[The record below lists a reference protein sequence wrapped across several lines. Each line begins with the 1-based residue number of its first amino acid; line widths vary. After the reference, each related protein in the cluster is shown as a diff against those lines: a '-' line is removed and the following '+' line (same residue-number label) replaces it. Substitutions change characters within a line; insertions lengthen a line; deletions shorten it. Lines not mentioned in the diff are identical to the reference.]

1 MKISGCMC
9 RFGSAVLRLPMAG
22 FLSLFLAGL
31 VFDGL
36 NSEAEAQSGPRFSSS
51 SDIYL
56 YFSDNTEISTTLAE
70 AIGGRAPL
78 LYEFE
83 HGRTS
88 GGVTTNTDTGLVFTQ
103 ATRVLSGRTLLQ
115 GVYRVPYFVTD
126 ANGNFTSIDYVVTI
140 CTTGGSISGRGFC
153 SAPTFVTPGFLSPVV
168 DHVYS
173 LNTPVSETLPRPFG
187 GTGTTSGRIYVSL
200 QGQRPLRDR
209 DAPTL
214 SGGRERNGEILYSST
229 DYALP
234 EGLTY
239 TNSARRTFSG
249 TPTATGSVNL
259 RYSAIDQASG
269 EASRFPFT
277 LTVVDGPS
285 FHPSAQVAAQEY
297 DAGTDIGTVSLGEA
311 SSAGSETFTY
321 SLTGPDRAALDTTV
335 PGLSFDADTRALSG
349 TPTAAGTFVLTYTAT
364 QASSSPVTQTF
375 TVTVTGLEITAL
387 DDQSYEAGSQISAL
401 LLPAGSGGIGT
412 PTYTLEGPD
421 EAALGTALPGLVFDP
436 ATRVLSGTPTTTGT
450 TVLTYTA
457 RQDDPS
463 LATRTFTVT
472 VTGPVL
478 TAGAPYGFVAG
489 TPSSFTL
496 AAATGVGNIPA
507 VTYTLT
513 GPDEAALSELPVLA
527 GLSFDPR
534 GRILSGTPTTAGFAL
549 LTYTA
554 TDKNGN
560 TGTAVLF
567 VFVSGPFFDAVATQV
582 YMSGVEGTVTLPD
595 VNPAGGTTGLTFSLE
610 SSAGEDVGT
619 ALPGLS
625 FDADTRVLSGTP
637 TTTGLTEMVY
647 SVADDNVVDED
658 DNTNTYSQNFFV
670 SVTVGLTLGAVAEQT
685 FEAGNVITSITLPAA
700 SQSAGTL
707 TYSLTGLNEEGL
719 EEDLS
724 ELPALADLSFD
735 PATRVLS
742 GTPTTAGTTVL
753 TYTATDTVTNPD
765 DPGATS
771 VMTSVMSVF
780 TVIVTGPILMEV
792 ADQTYSVGTPAMTGT
807 PAAELTLPAATGV
820 GNLLAVTYS
829 LTGPN
834 GEDLDE
840 LLPGLGFN
848 PQSRILS
855 GTPTASGVALLTY
868 TATDANDNTGMT
880 TFFVEVTGVILATA
894 TDRAYTVGTPTTT
907 GTAAA
912 NSLAFPAA
920 TGVLDTEQVSY
931 ELSGEVPG
939 MVYNQGDR
947 TLAGTPTQAGT
958 YVLTHTAT
966 DNRYGSTGSQTYTVV
981 VTGWT
986 LGAGHGDFINPL
998 IGADVVSSALPAAT
1012 GTGTNVTLTYTLT
1025 GPGGAALSTV
1035 VPDLVFDPVARTFAG
1050 TLTAV
1055 TRLPSGAPGI
1065 VVLTYVAADNYG
1077 NSIVQTFPVRV
1088 SSNVVIAEFAAGSH
1102 TYPIGVPIGT
1112 DTFFADMP
1120 EELVGIRLPAATG
1133 GDNPVLTYR
1142 IEDRTG
1148 RRMSANQPEAGR
1160 TTFAVVPGL
1169 ILFGDRILSGTP
1181 TQAGTYA
1188 LTYIAEDNFGNPAS
1202 RAFTLIVT
1210 EGLSF
1215 VGGAT
1220 QANVA
1225 ENIGTPITAIT
1236 LPEAATVG
1244 SQTYLYTLT
1253 DAEGLN
1259 VDDTENAV
1267 PGLVF
1272 APGTRILTG
1281 DPTRAGAFTL
1291 TYTATDESDSE
1302 NTATLTFIM
1311 TVRSGPTLAVVADIP
1326 VTIGTPAVDTTLPEG
1341 DGGIVEPVA
1350 DHTYTLTDAEGLN
1363 VDATDNAVPGLVFD
1377 PTTRILSGDVTRTG
1391 AYTLTYTFTDAGEN
1405 SVTTAVSVTVTGGP
1419 TLIALTAIS
1428 VNAGTAITTTELPA
1442 AAGGLADPVADHT
1455 YTLTDAEG
1463 VNVDATDN
1471 AVPGLTFTPA
1481 DRMLTGAP
1489 TQTGT
1494 YALTYTFTDGGGN
1507 TAVRGLDVTV
1517 AGGPTLAAVGD
1528 RTFTVG
1534 LSESGVGVS
1543 LGPATGGFAP
1553 LVYAVETSD
1562 GVALS
1567 DHTQENRP
1575 TSVIPG
1581 IGFQSDPTNAIAPL
1595 ALVGIPQAIGTHV
1608 LIYSVTDAG
1617 GNTAAQ
1623 TFTLTVTGPTLA
1635 AVADITDAVT
1645 GTAITA
1651 TTLPEAVGQGTDGD
1665 FATATFIYTV
1675 TDSAGEAVDTAAP
1688 GLVFNSDRATRELS
1702 GTPTRAGVFILTY
1715 TATDRGG
1722 NAVTQTFTVTVA
1734 GPTLAAVTDPAA
1746 YPVASTT
1753 ITPFALPAATGFS
1766 GTLTHT
1772 VVDYAGVALATAVP
1786 GLALDE
1792 TNTPPEITGTPTQ
1805 IGTFPLIYTVTD
1817 GVDTRQ
1823 RFFTLTVS
1831 GPMFTRVKATGDDLS
1846 LTVGTA
1852 IPTAGV
1858 PSGGFSAAAAGAIAT
1873 TTFTLQDAEGL
1884 DVDATATDNAIPGLT
1899 FTDTTRVLTGT
1910 PETAGTYVLTYT
1922 LTDGNADTSVQT
1934 FTVTVAGGPTFAS
1947 GASISNRSFAAGG
1960 AFNEAAYPAV
1970 ESSGPFGAVTYAL
1983 ADAEGVVVDA
1993 TGTAASAI
2001 PGVGFAL
2008 ATRILSGTPT
2018 TTGTHVLT
2026 YTATD
2031 EGGNAVTLTPTVLI
2045 LGPELT
2051 TTVEL
2056 IDREF
2061 AVGAAITAV
2070 TLDVA
2075 TVNDVTGLGLAPVAL
2090 TGSTAANYTLQDFAG
2105 LDVDGTAASAVPGL
2119 SFDGAVSGTTP
2130 APRILSGTPT
2140 TLGTYPLVYGVTDGD
2155 GNGGTVTFTVFVT
2168 GPILA
2173 AEADAVYTA
2182 GETVSRTLA
2191 EAPTSSGTLAYALT
2205 GPEEVTVGSVL
2216 PGLSFAADTRI
2227 LSGTPTSTSTAAEVV
2242 ALTYTATDTATD
2254 GTISTGTQVFT
2265 VRVNPALEFVPGSVA
2280 DQTYTTD
2287 ATVTS
2292 PLILPR
2298 ARGGTG
2304 ALAYTLVG
2312 AADAVT
2318 TDLLGLTFDATT
2330 RAFGSGAGN
2339 AATITGTYTLTYT
2352 VTDANTVSTSL
2363 MFEVVVEGTLAF
2375 LPGQQPSDQT
2385 YVRDVAIPTI
2395 TLPAPLSRASDVL
2408 SYTLQ
2413 DSTGLDVDTTD
2424 NAVPGLT
2431 FSPIEVAATTT
2442 DALIPARTLAGTPTA
2457 TGEYV
2462 LTYTVTDSRAS
2473 DANSPGTVI
2482 FTVTVVDTPVLRQMS
2497 QADRSYFTGEDVTL
2511 ILPAGDSL
2519 PTDDGTNRLT
2529 YSLTD
2534 ADGNNAATDN
2544 VIPGLVFFPAS
2555 RALRG
2560 RPTTPAGETE
2570 LTYTVTDAEGSSIA
2584 TLTFGIT
2591 VVGPSFVTAFESDLV
2606 SNVGTAITDRTLSD
2620 VVTRGGGTR
2629 TVSLTDADGTPLAE
2643 AVPGLVF
2650 DLATRV
2656 LSGTPTVVGTTELL
2670 YTVSDVYGNTD
2681 IQTFAARIE
2690 GSAFVDT
2697 VDDQSYLAGVST
2709 SPLVLPE
2716 VLPATGTQVYVL
2728 QDSAGLDV
2736 DATDN
2741 AVPGMIFTPATR
2753 VLTGTPTSVGTYTLT
2768 YSVSGGTLTGTP
2780 TSPTFS
2786 VVVAGVPIVFADTVP
2801 DQTVDRGAELSLQL
2815 PAATGGVGTLTY
2827 TLVDAAAAD
2836 LGAAAVNGLT
2846 FSSAG
2851 ENSRFLSGRVMASA
2865 LLTYTASEASS
2876 GNMARLVFVVALVS
2890 EGFDET
2896 VDEDVLVFVQPDLA
2910 DPRFV
2915 GVRLPGQPGRVGE
2928 IAHAAAM
2935 ELPRAS
2941 EDILRVGGAGTRT
2954 LTYTTLGDAP
2964 VGIGY
2969 ATLISAANPPTI
2981 VGRPETLPAGVDERS
2996 WLLGYTATDGSDD
3009 TFLAEL
3015 SFSITA
3021 VRGFK
3026 FEAAVLGDVQDL
3038 YTYHVGQEIDSIELP
3053 RVEDKGRIGSVAYSL
3068 GPGLPPGL
3076 YFDPS
3081 TSRVMGTP
3089 QLNLGSY
3096 SLTYRAIDQ
3105 GPVEEVGLT
3114 LTFAIDIVAP
3124 PPYFAAPVADQ
3135 TYAVGALVTEAEA
3148 VDLPAALPTAGLPTV
3163 DMDGV
3168 DTTTDIA
3175 YIYTLDPVPDGLTF
3189 RSLRSNDGTT
3199 SSLASRLYGTPTTAG
3214 TYTLTY
3220 TATRPDTLASATLNF
3235 RVVVRAGPAFR
3246 VARLDNLGYG
3256 LNVQIANRILPTALG
3271 GVTYSLTD
3279 SAGTAVGAATGNPVP
3294 GLSFSPVEDV
3304 VEVEVAPTATAT
3316 ATTTTTTT
3324 FLARTLAGTPSET
3337 GSTELT
3343 YTVADDTVTEAAPCM
3358 DDDIRCDMR
3367 RFSVTVVDDPDL
3379 NNASPSFLGRRALVA
3394 GNIPTTFEGEPG
3406 TSMTVD
3412 LERYFEDDDPL
3423 VYTARL
3429 DDSSDTTAASSVPGV
3444 SVDGSILTVHLGLRE
3459 HDGSDTTR
3467 VFIVA
3472 TDPFGRV
3479 STLDTVGDVV
3489 GDLALFVRVRRAPTL
3504 ALAFVDVELEACT
3517 PATYSEL
3524 TGNGLADH
3532 FSNSSG
3538 GGGLTGPYRY
3548 NVVSSDSMVVHPEL
3562 ADTGLVEGGAT
3573 TLTLNPGASVGEAV
3587 TVTVSLF
3594 DTSDEMVEE
3603 QTFMASVIENAD
3615 NPDANC
3621 IVGQA
3626 GEADTAAAGEINRV
3640 ILPEVA
3646 RAIAGHIVDAITR
3659 RLEDVRKGVSAASG
3673 SIGGQTSIAATL
3685 AAHGEAV
3692 SDDTRSLEDLLG
3704 RSSFTLPLGAGAEG
3718 VSTSSVTI
3726 WGGGDYRDLSGEGEG
3741 VDWEGDL
3748 LSIHLGAD
3756 TQLRNNVT
3764 VGLAV
3769 SRSRSDVDFKRT
3781 APDGTPQEGTHDLTV
3796 TNVSPYVGWSTERLD
3811 LWGSVSLGSGEVE
3824 INGVSSQQESSD
3836 IEMRTI
3842 AAGVSGKV
3850 RETEGG
3856 SIVRIKGDV
3865 LQSEIEVDANGAGI
3879 PADKLDVNRLRVA
3892 VEASRPRTLESG
3904 ARLEPSL
3911 EAGIRHDGGDGNTGS
3926 GLELNAGVSHSSPT
3940 NRVTLEGGVYTL
3952 LGRDNYEE
3960 WGVHGQVRLAVGK
3973 AGRGL
3978 SLRLSPGYGNSQ
3990 SGLQNIWQQDVIEL
4004 DESPA
4009 DASMRVD
4016 TRIGYGLSSLAGQG
4030 LLTPYSEVTF
4040 NNTNTY
4046 RLGVQWD
4053 AGPALDLN
4061 LAGERSGTSG
4071 VHKILLKGEIRF

>member
-595 VNPAGGTTGLTFSLE
+595 VNPAGVTTGLTFSLE

-724 ELPALADLSFD
+724 ELPALAGLSFD
-735 PATRVLS
+735 PDTRVLS

-998 IGADVVSSALPAAT
+998 IGADVASSALPAAT

-1112 DTFFADMP
+1112 DTFAMGTESVP
-1120 EELVGIRLPAATG
+1120 GIRLPAATG
-1133 GDNPVLTYR
+1133 GDDPVLTYR

-1225 ENIGTPITAIT
+1225 ENIGTPITAII
-1236 LPEAATVG
+1236 LPEAAAVG

-1272 APGTRILTG
+1272 APGTRMLTG

-1326 VTIGTPAVDTTLPEG
+1326 VTIGTPAVNTTLPIG
-1341 DGGIVEPVA
+1341 VGGIVDPVE

-1363 VDATDNAVPGLVFD
+1363 VDDTDNAVPGLVFD
-1377 PTTRILSGDVTRTG
+1377 PTTRILSGNVTRTG
-1391 AYTLTYTFTDAGEN
+1391 TYTLTYTFTDAGEN

-1419 TLIALTAIS
+1419 TLIALAAIS
-1428 VNAGTAITTTELPA
+1428 VNAGTAITTTLLPA
-1442 AAGGLADPVADHT
+1442 AAGAMVGTAGDHT

-1463 VNVDATDN
+1463 VNVDDTDN

-1481 DRMLTGAP
+1481 DRMLSGAP

-1517 AGGPTLAAVGD
+1517 DNGPVLAAVGD
-1528 RTFTVG
+1528 IETPAGFNLTG
-1534 LSESGVGVS
+1534 TAFALDA
-1543 LGPATGGFAP
+1543 ATGGFGD

-1562 GVALS
+1562 GLPLPTESNLANRLISPLPGVTFVA
-1567 DHTQENRP
+1567 DP
-1575 TSVIPG
+1575 DSVVL
-1581 IGFQSDPTNAIAPL
+1581 PL
-1595 ALVGIPQAIGTHV
+1595 NLVGVPSVVGTYV
-1608 LIYSVTDAG
+1608 LTYSVTDAG
-1617 GNTAAQ
+1617 GNTAAR
-1623 TFTLTVTGPTLA
+1623 TFTFTVTGPTLTV
-1635 AVADITDAVT
+1635 VADITAVT
-1645 GTAITA
+1645 GTAIADTI
-1651 TTLPEAVGQGTDGD
+1651 LPAAVGQGTGS
-1665 FATATFIYTV
+1665 FSTFSYTV
-1675 TDSAGEAVDTAAP
+1675 TDSAGEAVDIAANTAAP
-1688 GLVFNSDRATRELS
+1688 GLTFTEATRTLS
-1702 GTPTRAGVFILTY
+1702 GTPTLAGALILTY
-1715 TATDRGG
+1715 TATDGAG
-1722 NAVTQTFTVTVA
+1722 NAVAQTFTVTVA
-1734 GPTLAAVTDPAA
+1734 GPALAAVTDPAA

-1753 ITPFALPAATGFS
+1753 ITPFVLPAATGFS

-1772 VVDYAGVALATAVP
+1772 VANYAGVALATAVP

-1831 GPMFTRVKATGDDLS
+1831 GPMFARVKATGDDLS
-1846 LTVGTA
+1846 LTVNTP
-1852 IPTAGV
+1852 IVSAGV
-1858 PSGGFSAAAAGAIAT
+1858 PTGGFSAAATGVIT
-1873 TTFTLQDAEGL
+1873 TTMLTLTDAEGP
-1884 DVDATATDNAIPGLT
+1884 VDGMETSAVPGLN
-1899 FTDTTRVLTGT
+1899 FDATTRVVTGT

-1934 FTVTVAGGPTFAS
+1934 FTFTVAGGPAFAS

-2075 TVNDVTGLGLAPVAL
+2075 TINDVTGLGLAPVAL

-2140 TLGTYPLVYGVTDGD
+2140 TLGTYPLVYGVTDEG

-2173 AEADAVYTA
+2173 GEADAVYTA
-2182 GETVSRTLA
+2182 GETVSRTLTVA
-2191 EAPTSSGTLAYALT
+2191 TVDSGMLAYALT

-2216 PGLSFAADTRI
+2216 PGVDFDPATRI
-2227 LSGTPTSTSTAAEVV
+2227 LSGEPTEAGVA
-2242 ALTYTATDTATD
+2242 ALTYTATHTATD
-2254 GTISTGTQVFT
+2254 GSSSTGTQVFT
-2265 VRVNPALEFVPGSVA
+2265 VRVNPALEFVPGSVD
-2280 DQTYTTD
+2280 DQTYTLD
-2287 ATVTS
+2287 ATVSS

-2304 ALAYTLVG
+2304 ALAYTLLD
-2312 AADAVT
+2312 ADATTT
-2318 TDLLGLTFDATT
+2318 TDLFGLTFDATT

-2339 AATITGTYTLTYT
+2339 AATTIGVYPLTYT
-2352 VTDANTVSTSL
+2352 VTDANMVSRSL
-2363 MFEVVVEGTLAF
+2363 TFEVTVAAALAF
-2375 LPGQQPSDQT
+2375 LPGRQPSDQT

-2395 TLPAPLSRASDVL
+2395 ILPVPLSRTTDVL
-2408 SYTLQ
+2408 SYTL
-2413 DSTGLDVDTTD
+2413 LDADDVAVDGTD
-2424 NAVPGLT
+2424 TSAVPGLT
-2431 FSPIEVAATTT
+2431 FSPADAVAVDATATE
-2442 DALIPARTLAGTPTA
+2442 AAIPAMVERTLAGTPTA
-2457 TGEYV
+2457 TGMYE
-2462 LTYTVTDSRAS
+2462 LTYTVTDGRA
-2473 DANSPGTVI
+2473 DAANKTPDGTAI

-2497 QADRSYFTGEDVTL
+2497 QADRSYSTGEDVTL

-2519 PTDDGTNRLT
+2519 PTDDGTSGLT

-2584 TLTFGIT
+2584 ALTFGIT
-2591 VVGPSFVTAFESDLV
+2591 VVGPSFVAAFESDLV
-2606 SNVGTAITDRTLSD
+2606 SNVGTAITARTLSD

-2650 DLATRV
+2650 DLATRA
-2656 LSGTPTVVGTTELL
+2656 LSGTPTVVGTTELI
-2670 YTVSDVYGNTD
+2670 YVVSDVYGNTD
-2681 IQTFAARIE
+2681 TRTFAARIE

-2728 QDSAGLDV
+2728 QDSAGLNV
-2736 DATDN
+2736 DATGN
-2741 AVPGMIFTPATR
+2741 AVPGLTFDPATR

-3053 RVEDKGRIGSVAYSL
+3053 RVEDKGRIGSVEYSM

-3124 PPYFAAPVADQ
+3124 PPYFAATVADQ

-3163 DMDGV
+3163 DMDGA
-3168 DTTTDIA
+3168 DTTIDIA

-3304 VEVEVAPTATAT
+3304 VEVEVAPTGTAT

-3343 YTVADDTVTEAAPCM
+3343 YTVADDTVTEAAPCE

-3459 HDGSDTTR
+3459 HDGSDSTR

-3621 IVGQA
+3621 IVGQDDA
-3626 GEADTAAAGEINRV
+3626 TTAAATEINRV

-3726 WGGGDYRDLSGEGEG
+3726 WGGGDYRDLSGESEG
-3741 VDWEGDL
+3741 IDWEGDL

-3781 APDGTPQEGTHDLTV
+3781 AGETTQEGTHDLTV
-3796 TNVSPYVGWSTERLD
+3796 TNVSPYVGWNTERLD
-3811 LWGSVSLGSGEVE
+3811 LWGSVSLGRGEVE
-3824 INGVSSQQESSD
+3824 INGASSQQESSD

-3850 RETEGG
+3850 RETEAG

-3879 PADKLDVNRLRVA
+3879 AADKLDVNRLRVA
-3892 VEASRPRTLESG
+3892 VEASRSRTLDSG

-3926 GLELNAGVSHSSPT
+3926 GLELNAGVSHSSST

-3960 WGVHGQVRLAVGK
+3960 WGVHGQVRLAAGK

>member
-1 MKISGCMC
+1 M
-9 RFGSAVLRLPMAG
+9 
-22 FLSLFLAGL
+22 
-31 VFDGL
+31 
-36 NSEAEAQSGPRFSSS
+36 
-51 SDIYL
+51 
-56 YFSDNTEISTTLAE
+56 
-70 AIGGRAPL
+70 
-78 LYEFE
+78 
-83 HGRTS
+83 
-88 GGVTTNTDTGLVFTQ
+88 
-103 ATRVLSGRTLLQ
+103 
-115 GVYRVPYFVTD
+115 
-126 ANGNFTSIDYVVTI
+126 
-140 CTTGGSISGRGFC
+140 
-153 SAPTFVTPGFLSPVV
+153 
-168 DHVYS
+168 
-173 LNTPVSETLPRPFG
+173 
-187 GTGTTSGRIYVSL
+187 
-200 QGQRPLRDR
+200 
-209 DAPTL
+209 
-214 SGGRERNGEILYSST
+214 
-229 DYALP
+229 
-234 EGLTY
+234 
-239 TNSARRTFSG
+239 
-249 TPTATGSVNL
+249 
-259 RYSAIDQASG
+259 
-269 EASRFPFT
+269 
-277 LTVVDGPS
+277 
-285 FHPSAQVAAQEY
+285 
-297 DAGTDIGTVSLGEA
+297 
-311 SSAGSETFTY
+311 
-321 SLTGPDRAALDTTV
+321 
-335 PGLSFDADTRALSG
+335 
-349 TPTAAGTFVLTYTAT
+349 
-364 QASSSPVTQTF
+364 
-375 TVTVTGLEITAL
+375 
-387 DDQSYEAGSQISAL
+387 
-401 LLPAGSGGIGT
+401 
-412 PTYTLEGPD
+412 
-421 EAALGTALPGLVFDP
+421 
-436 ATRVLSGTPTTTGT
+436 
-450 TVLTYTA
+450 
-457 RQDDPS
+457 
-463 LATRTFTVT
+463 
-472 VTGPVL
+472 
-478 TAGAPYGFVAG
+478 
-489 TPSSFTL
+489 
-496 AAATGVGNIPA
+496 
-507 VTYTLT
+507 
-513 GPDEAALSELPVLA
+513 
-527 GLSFDPR
+527 
-534 GRILSGTPTTAGFAL
+534 
-549 LTYTA
+549 
-554 TDKNGN
+554 
-560 TGTAVLF
+560 
-567 VFVSGPFFDAVATQV
+567 
-582 YMSGVEGTVTLPD
+582 
-595 VNPAGGTTGLTFSLE
+595 
-610 SSAGEDVGT
+610 
-619 ALPGLS
+619 
-625 FDADTRVLSGTP
+625 
-637 TTTGLTEMVY
+637 
-647 SVADDNVVDED
+647 
-658 DNTNTYSQNFFV
+658 
-670 SVTVGLTLGAVAEQT
+670 
-685 FEAGNVITSITLPAA
+685 
-700 SQSAGTL
+700 
-707 TYSLTGLNEEGL
+707 
-719 EEDLS
+719 
-724 ELPALADLSFD
+724 
-735 PATRVLS
+735 
-742 GTPTTAGTTVL
+742 
-753 TYTATDTVTNPD
+753 
-765 DPGATS
+765 
-771 VMTSVMSVF
+771 
-780 TVIVTGPILMEV
+780 
-792 ADQTYSVGTPAMTGT
+792 
-807 PAAELTLPAATGV
+807 
-820 GNLLAVTYS
+820 
-829 LTGPN
+829 
-834 GEDLDE
+834 
-840 LLPGLGFN
+840 
-848 PQSRILS
+848 
-855 GTPTASGVALLTY
+855 
-868 TATDANDNTGMT
+868 
-880 TFFVEVTGVILATA
+880 
-894 TDRAYTVGTPTTT
+894 
-907 GTAAA
+907 
-912 NSLAFPAA
+912 
-920 TGVLDTEQVSY
+920 
-931 ELSGEVPG
+931 
-939 MVYNQGDR
+939 
-947 TLAGTPTQAGT
+947 
-958 YVLTHTAT
+958 
-966 DNRYGSTGSQTYTVV
+966 
-981 VTGWT
+981 
-986 LGAGHGDFINPL
+986 
-998 IGADVVSSALPAAT
+998 
-1012 GTGTNVTLTYTLT
+1012 
-1025 GPGGAALSTV
+1025 
-1035 VPDLVFDPVARTFAG
+1035 
-1050 TLTAV
+1050 
-1055 TRLPSGAPGI
+1055 
-1065 VVLTYVAADNYG
+1065 
-1077 NSIVQTFPVRV
+1077 
-1088 SSNVVIAEFAAGSH
+1088 
-1102 TYPIGVPIGT
+1102 
-1112 DTFFADMP
+1112 
-1120 EELVGIRLPAATG
+1120 
-1133 GDNPVLTYR
+1133 
-1142 IEDRTG
+1142 
-1148 RRMSANQPEAGR
+1148 
-1160 TTFAVVPGL
+1160 
-1169 ILFGDRILSGTP
+1169 
-1181 TQAGTYA
+1181 
-1188 LTYIAEDNFGNPAS
+1188 
-1202 RAFTLIVT
+1202 
-1210 EGLSF
+1210 
-1215 VGGAT
+1215 
-1220 QANVA
+1220 
-1225 ENIGTPITAIT
+1225 
-1236 LPEAATVG
+1236 
-1244 SQTYLYTLT
+1244 
-1253 DAEGLN
+1253 
-1259 VDDTENAV
+1259 
-1267 PGLVF
+1267 
-1272 APGTRILTG
+1272 
-1281 DPTRAGAFTL
+1281 
-1291 TYTATDESDSE
+1291 
-1302 NTATLTFIM
+1302 
-1311 TVRSGPTLAVVADIP
+1311 
-1326 VTIGTPAVDTTLPEG
+1326 
-1341 DGGIVEPVA
+1341 
-1350 DHTYTLTDAEGLN
+1350 
-1363 VDATDNAVPGLVFD
+1363 
-1377 PTTRILSGDVTRTG
+1377 
-1391 AYTLTYTFTDAGEN
+1391 
-1405 SVTTAVSVTVTGGP
+1405 
-1419 TLIALTAIS
+1419 
-1428 VNAGTAITTTELPA
+1428 
-1442 AAGGLADPVADHT
+1442 
-1455 YTLTDAEG
+1455 
-1463 VNVDATDN
+1463 
-1471 AVPGLTFTPA
+1471 
-1481 DRMLTGAP
+1481 
-1489 TQTGT
+1489 
-1494 YALTYTFTDGGGN
+1494 
-1507 TAVRGLDVTV
+1507 
-1517 AGGPTLAAVGD
+1517 
-1528 RTFTVG
+1528 
-1534 LSESGVGVS
+1534 
-1543 LGPATGGFAP
+1543 
-1553 LVYAVETSD
+1553 
-1562 GVALS
+1562 
-1567 DHTQENRP
+1567 
-1575 TSVIPG
+1575 
-1581 IGFQSDPTNAIAPL
+1581 
-1595 ALVGIPQAIGTHV
+1595 
-1608 LIYSVTDAG
+1608 
-1617 GNTAAQ
+1617 
-1623 TFTLTVTGPTLA
+1623 
-1635 AVADITDAVT
+1635 
-1645 GTAITA
+1645 
-1651 TTLPEAVGQGTDGD
+1651 
-1665 FATATFIYTV
+1665 
-1675 TDSAGEAVDTAAP
+1675 
-1688 GLVFNSDRATRELS
+1688 
-1702 GTPTRAGVFILTY
+1702 
-1715 TATDRGG
+1715 
-1722 NAVTQTFTVTVA
+1722 
-1734 GPTLAAVTDPAA
+1734 
-1746 YPVASTT
+1746 
-1753 ITPFALPAATGFS
+1753 
-1766 GTLTHT
+1766 
-1772 VVDYAGVALATAVP
+1772 
-1786 GLALDE
+1786 
-1792 TNTPPEITGTPTQ
+1792 
-1805 IGTFPLIYTVTD
+1805 
-1817 GVDTRQ
+1817 
-1823 RFFTLTVS
+1823 
-1831 GPMFTRVKATGDDLS
+1831 
-1846 LTVGTA
+1846 
-1852 IPTAGV
+1852 
-1858 PSGGFSAAAAGAIAT
+1858 
-1873 TTFTLQDAEGL
+1873 
-1884 DVDATATDNAIPGLT
+1884 
-1899 FTDTTRVLTGT
+1899 
-1910 PETAGTYVLTYT
+1910 
-1922 LTDGNADTSVQT
+1922 
-1934 FTVTVAGGPTFAS
+1934 
-1947 GASISNRSFAAGG
+1947 
-1960 AFNEAAYPAV
+1960 
-1970 ESSGPFGAVTYAL
+1970 
-1983 ADAEGVVVDA
+1983 
-1993 TGTAASAI
+1993 
-2001 PGVGFAL
+2001 
-2008 ATRILSGTPT
+2008 
-2018 TTGTHVLT
+2018 
-2026 YTATD
+2026 
-2031 EGGNAVTLTPTVLI
+2031 
-2045 LGPELT
+2045 
-2051 TTVEL
+2051 
-2056 IDREF
+2056 
-2061 AVGAAITAV
+2061 
-2070 TLDVA
+2070 
-2075 TVNDVTGLGLAPVAL
+2075 
-2090 TGSTAANYTLQDFAG
+2090 
-2105 LDVDGTAASAVPGL
+2105 
-2119 SFDGAVSGTTP
+2119 
-2130 APRILSGTPT
+2130 
-2140 TLGTYPLVYGVTDGD
+2140 
-2155 GNGGTVTFTVFVT
+2155 
-2168 GPILA
+2168 
-2173 AEADAVYTA
+2173 
-2182 GETVSRTLA
+2182 
-2191 EAPTSSGTLAYALT
+2191 
-2205 GPEEVTVGSVL
+2205 
-2216 PGLSFAADTRI
+2216 
-2227 LSGTPTSTSTAAEVV
+2227 
-2242 ALTYTATDTATD
+2242 
-2254 GTISTGTQVFT
+2254 
-2265 VRVNPALEFVPGSVA
+2265 
-2280 DQTYTTD
+2280 
-2287 ATVTS
+2287 
-2292 PLILPR
+2292 
-2298 ARGGTG
+2298 
-2304 ALAYTLVG
+2304 
-2312 AADAVT
+2312 
-2318 TDLLGLTFDATT
+2318 
-2330 RAFGSGAGN
+2330 
-2339 AATITGTYTLTYT
+2339 
-2352 VTDANTVSTSL
+2352 
-2363 MFEVVVEGTLAF
+2363 
-2375 LPGQQPSDQT
+2375 
-2385 YVRDVAIPTI
+2385 
-2395 TLPAPLSRASDVL
+2395 
-2408 SYTLQ
+2408 
-2413 DSTGLDVDTTD
+2413 
-2424 NAVPGLT
+2424 
-2431 FSPIEVAATTT
+2431 
-2442 DALIPARTLAGTPTA
+2442 
-2457 TGEYV
+2457 
-2462 LTYTVTDSRAS
+2462 
-2473 DANSPGTVI
+2473 
-2482 FTVTVVDTPVLRQMS
+2482 TVVDTPVLRQMS

-2584 TLTFGIT
+2584 ALTFGIT

-2656 LSGTPTVVGTTELL
+2656 LSGTPTVVGTTELI
-2670 YTVSDVYGNTD
+2670 YVVSDVYGNTD
-2681 IQTFAARIE
+2681 TRTFAARIE

-3163 DMDGV
+3163 DMDGA

-3304 VEVEVAPTATAT
+3304 VEVEVAPTGTAT

-3343 YTVADDTVTEAAPCM
+3343 YTVADDTVTEAAPCE

-3459 HDGSDTTR
+3459 HDGSDSTR

-3562 ADTGLVEGGAT
+3562 ADTGLVEGGAV
-3573 TLTLNPGASVGEAV
+3573 TLTLNPGASVGGAV

-3626 GEADTAAAGEINRV
+3626 DEADTAAAGEINRV

-3726 WGGGDYRDLSGEGEG
+3726 WGGGDYRDLSGESEG
-3741 VDWEGDL
+3741 IDWEGDL

-3781 APDGTPQEGTHDLTV
+3781 VAGETTQEGTHDLTV
-3796 TNVSPYVGWSTERLD
+3796 TNVSPYVGWNTERLD
-3811 LWGSVSLGSGEVE
+3811 LWGSVSLGRGEVE
-3824 INGVSSQQESSD
+3824 INGASSQQESSD

-3850 RETEGG
+3850 RETEAG

-3879 PADKLDVNRLRVA
+3879 AADKLDVNRLRVA
-3892 VEASRPRTLESG
+3892 VEASRSRTLDSG

-3926 GLELNAGVSHSSPT
+3926 GLELNAGVSHSSST

-3960 WGVHGQVRLAVGK
+3960 WGVHGQVRLAAGK